1 MGSKLEFLQVY
12 LFQLICLLYMETV
25 FARMVFF
32 VDKENFSYVLFVS
45 TIVSFYLVA
54 GLFFLS
60 LFLFKRERIRSLMDF
75 HSSILYV
82 IETGVILSILC
93 FVVFVN
99 PQSKQQVNFVI
110 YYIGVAIIAGTIL
123 NSESTL
129 FILRGNDEIVKKIAS
144 IAMLLLFSTSL
155 FMVFYFSEYVNNF
168 LLENGFPSYWIEV
181 TNQGV
186 PMIRSNSHYS
196 SEMNFFSSLWLFF
209 TLYLGIASIFNQI
222 KTICINEID
231 VEGFHLDKPMSQKSN
246 DSIKL
251 VIKHSLLAHLILVSF
266 IFYLLLAL
274 TGSEAKF

>member
-32 VDKENFSYVLFVS
+32 VNKENFPFVLFVR

-60 LFLFKRERIRSLMDF
+60 LFLFKREKISSLMEF

-82 IETGVILSILC
+82 IQSGVILSTLC

-110 YYIGVAIIAGTIL
+110 YYIGVAIIVGTIL
-123 NSESTL
+123 NSETTL
-129 FILRGNDEIVKKIAS
+129 FIRRGNDEIVQKIAA
-144 IAMLLLFSTSL
+144 ITMLLLFSISL
-155 FMVFYFSEYVNNF
+155 FTVFYYSEYVNNF

-181 TNQGV
+181 TNQDL
-186 PMIRSNSHYS
+186 PIIHSNSHYS

-209 TLYLGIASIFNQI
+209 NRSLCSFHKEERSLKAVVKLKLPAN
-222 KTICINEID
+222 INS
-231 VEGFHLDKPMSQKSN
+231 P
-246 DSIKL
+246 
-251 VIKHSLLAHLILVSF
+251 
-266 IFYLLLAL
+266 
-274 TGSEAKF
+274 